1 MYDRQEKKQRRNCLN
16 TPGSQKED
24 SVMSYGLRLYFLQ
37 YGKGGEGREIGES
50 RGKKNQHKSESNIV

>member
-1 MYDRQEKKQRRNCLN
+1 MYDRQEKKQRRSGLN
-16 TPGSQKED
+16 TPGSHKRD
-24 SVMSYGLRLYFLQ
+24 SAISYGLRLYFLQ